1 MGLAKAEKREREGNA
16 MTWFVVVA
24 ILFGVIMGRWFI
36 PDYLAGYI
44 DPVTTLA
51 LCVMLVGIG
60 IDIGSKKE
68 TWRKIWEMGIRVFLV
83 PLLVAAGSLAGASA
97 GGWLLGMPLN
107 ESTAIGA
114 GFGWYSLSGVL
125 LSKIYSVEVGAL
137 AFLTNVAREVI
148 AILIIPVLASKYG
161 GAVAVAPGGATTMDT
176 TLPLI
181 ARVTDPE
188 TAIIALV
195 NGLVLS
201 SMVPVLV
208 PLLIKI

>member
-1 MGLAKAEKREREGNA
+1 
-16 MTWFVVVA
+16 MTWFVVGA
-24 ILFGVIMGRWFI
+24 IIFGVVLGRWFI
-36 PDYLAGYI
+36 PEYWTGYI
-44 DPVTTLA
+44 DPVTTVA

-68 TWRKIWEMGIRVFLV
+68 TWGRLMEMGARVFLV
-83 PLLVAAGSLAGASA
+83 PVLVALGSLAGAAA
-97 GGWLLGMPLN
+97 GGMVLGMPLN
-107 ESTAIGA
+107 ESSAIGA

-125 LSKIYSVEVGAL
+125 LAKIYNVETGAL
-137 AFLTNVAREVI
+137 AFLTNVARELIAFLVI
-148 AILIIPVLASKYG
+148 PLLAARFSG
-161 GAVAVAPGGATTMDT
+161 VVAVSPGGATTMDT

-181 ARVTDPE
+181 ARVTDSE

-208 PLLIKI
+208 PLLISL

>member
-1 MGLAKAEKREREGNA
+1 MTLFVMG
-16 MTWFVVVA
+16 A
-24 ILFGVIMGRWFI
+24 ILFGVIIGRWFI
-36 PDYLAGYI
+36 PEAFTLYI

-60 IDIGSKKE
+60 IDIGSKRE
-68 TWRKIWEMGIRVFLV
+68 TWGKLWEMGIKVFLV
-83 PLLVAAGSLAGASA
+83 PVLVAAGSLAGAAA
-97 GGWLLGMPLN
+97 GGTIMGIPLN

-125 LSKIYSVEVGAL
+125 LAKIYSVETGAL
-137 AFLTNVAREVI
+137 AFLTNVARELI
-148 AILIIPVLASKYG
+148 AFIIIPILAARSMG
-161 GAVAVAPGGATTMDT
+161 VVAVAPGGATTMDT

-188 TAIIALV
+188 TAIIAVV

-208 PLLIKI
+208 PLFIGL

>member
-1 MGLAKAEKREREGNA
+1 
-16 MTWFVVVA
+16 MTWFVVGA

-36 PDYLAGYI
+36 PEAFTPYI

-51 LCVMLVGIG
+51 LCAMLVGIG
-60 IDIGSKKE
+60 IDIGSKRE
-68 TWRKIWEMGIRVFLV
+68 TWGKLWEMGVKVFLV
-83 PLLVAAGSLAGASA
+83 PVLVAAGSLAGAAA
-97 GGWLLGMPLN
+97 GGTIMGMPIN

-125 LSKIYSVEVGAL
+125 LAKIYSVETGAL
-137 AFLTNVAREVI
+137 AFLTNVARELI
-148 AILIIPVLASKYG
+148 AFLIIPLLAARSIG
-161 GAVAVAPGGATTMDT
+161 VVAVAPGGATTMDT

-188 TAIIALV
+188 TAIIAVV

-208 PLLIKI
+208 PLFISL

>member
-1 MGLAKAEKREREGNA
+1 
-16 MTWFVVVA
+16 MTWFVVGA
-24 ILFGVIMGRWFI
+24 IVVGVIMGRWFM
-36 PDYLAGYI
+36 PEHFTAYI
-44 DPVTTLA
+44 DPVTTVA
-51 LCVMLVGIG
+51 LCAMLVGIG
-60 IDIGSKKE
+60 MDIGSKKE
-68 TWRKIWEMGIRVFLV
+68 TWGKLLEMGARVFLV
-83 PLLVAAGSLAGASA
+83 PVLVALGSLAGAAA
-97 GGWLLGMPLN
+97 GGVFLGLPFN

-125 LSKIYSVEVGAL
+125 LAKIYSVETGAL
-137 AFLTNVAREVI
+137 AFLTNVARELIAFLVI
-148 AILIIPVLASKYG
+148 PFLAARFS

-188 TAIIALV
+188 TAIMAVV

-208 PLLIKI
+208 PLLISL

>member
-1 MGLAKAEKREREGNA
+1 M
-16 MTWFVVVA
+16 MTWFVVGA

-36 PDYLAGYI
+36 PEALTLYI

-51 LCVMLVGIG
+51 LCAMLVGIG
-60 IDIGSKKE
+60 IDIGSKRE
-68 TWRKIWEMGIRVFLV
+68 TWGKLWEMGVKVFLV
-83 PLLVAAGSLAGASA
+83 PVLVAVGSLAGAAA
-97 GGWLLGMPLN
+97 GGTIMGMPLN

-125 LSKIYSVEVGAL
+125 LAKIYSVETGAL
-137 AFLTNVAREVI
+137 AFLTNVARELI
-148 AILIIPVLASKYG
+148 AFLIIPLLAARTIG
-161 GAVAVAPGGATTMDT
+161 VVAVAPGGATTMDT

-188 TAIIALV
+188 TAIIAVV

-201 SMVPVLV
+201 SMVPELV
-208 PLLIKI
+208 PLFISL

>member
-1 MGLAKAEKREREGNA
+1 
-16 MTWFVVVA
+16 MTWFVVGA

-36 PDYLAGYI
+36 PEAFTPYI

-51 LCVMLVGIG
+51 LCAMLVGIG
-60 IDIGSKKE
+60 IDIGSKRE
-68 TWRKIWEMGIRVFLV
+68 TWGKLWEMGVKVFLV
-83 PLLVAAGSLAGASA
+83 PVLVAAGSLAGAAA
-97 GGWLLGMPLN
+97 GGTIMGMPIN

-125 LSKIYSVEVGAL
+125 LAKIYSVETGAL
-137 AFLTNVAREVI
+137 AFLTNVARELI
-148 AILIIPVLASKYG
+148 AFLIIPLLAARSIG
-161 GAVAVAPGGATTMDT
+161 VVAVAPGGATTMDT

-181 ARVTDPE
+181 AGVTDPE
-188 TAIIALV
+188 TAIIAVV

-208 PLLIKI
+208 PLFISL